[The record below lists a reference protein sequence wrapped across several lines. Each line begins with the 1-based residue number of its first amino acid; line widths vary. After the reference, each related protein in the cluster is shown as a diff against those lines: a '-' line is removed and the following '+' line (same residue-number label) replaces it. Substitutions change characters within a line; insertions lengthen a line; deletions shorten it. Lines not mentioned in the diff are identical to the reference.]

1 MVTERA
7 ISTFYETIKYQ
18 IPMTEILIS
27 KQCLVLEG
35 FGLWIFEFEP
45 ARSCLAMSGGFIW
58 NLPAR
63 RLFGG
68 ALGICIFWNN
78 TPRQS
83 HLSLTPAM
91 REFFKTE

>member
-35 FGLWIFEFEP
+35 FGHWIFEFEFYLKFG
-45 ARSCLAMSGGFIW
+45 AW
-58 NLPAR
+58 NLYF
-63 RLFGG
+63 LEHYSN
-68 ALGICIFWNN
+68 LGLN
-78 TPRQS
+78 
-83 HLSLTPAM
+83 LSL
-91 REFFKTE
+91 